1 MISTYRVTNIKLA
14 KYLKH
19 HGEVASINVEFNNS
33 NSILCVP
40 ITTNNDDYVDLM
52 KQVDAGEL
60 TIEDAD

>member
-40 ITTNNDDYVDLM
+40 ITTDNDDYVDLM
-52 KQVDAGEL
+52 KQVDSGEL
-60 TIEDAD
+60 TIEEAD

>member
-40 ITTNNDDYVDLM
+40 ITTNNDDYADLM